1 MRKEAPL
8 LITFVVVLIVMLS
21 QVTTGNVP
29 GLGISMPVLFE
40 RYISPWMTV
49 VSAFSLCLAS
59 VNLIVIHSRN
69 VSRKQPEW
77 IYSLI
82 LLGSLVLYGA
92 WCTYVQINPDNAAAA
107 ATYSLLYNNILSP
120 LMTGQWACL
129 AFYVASASYRAF
141 RARNLEATVLL
152 VSAILVMLG
161 ATPVGGVIWSKF
173 PVIQRWLIDVP
184 NMTGQRALLIGAAIG
199 SFVACLRTMLGIERS
214 HLGIGGGS

>member
-8 LITFVVVLIVMLS
+8 LITFVVSVIVMLS
-21 QVTTGNVP
+21 QVTTGSIPV
-29 GLGISMPVLFE
+29 LGISMPELFE
-40 RYISPWMTV
+40 QYISPWMTV
-49 VSAFSLCLAS
+49 VSAFALCLAS
-59 VNLIVIHSRN
+59 VNLVMVHSRN
-69 VSRKQPEW
+69 ISRKRPEW

-82 LLGSLVLYGA
+82 LLVTLVIYGVF
-92 WCTYVQINPDNAAAA
+92 CTYIQINPGNEA
-107 ATYSLLYNNILSP
+107 ATANYSLIYNHILSP

-161 ATPVGGVIWSKF
+161 AAPVGGLIWSKF
-173 PVIQRWLIDVP
+173 PVIQRWLLDIP
-184 NMTGQRALLIGAAIG
+184 NMAGQRALLIGAAIG

-214 HLGIGGGS
+214 HLGIGGSQ